1 MTGETS
7 SPKPKAKKSPGP
19 IGPRVRGGGQ
29 EARRLSVVILEVLAG
44 MRTPADAA
52 QALGRSVPRYYQ
64 LEARALEGLVAGCE
78 PRSVG
83 RAKTPEREIEKLKQE
98 VARLNRECARSQAL
112 QRMAQRT
119 VGVSAVKPRPA
130 PKPGEKRKRRPT
142 ARALKAAAGLKR
154 DVSTSV
160 VPDGSAEE
168 RQASAGE
175 AP

>member
-112 QRMAQRT
+112 QRMA
-119 VGVSAVKPRPA
+119 